1 MNKEIKPLY
10 DRVLIERVEESTKT
24 ASGLYIPPTA
34 QEKAQV
40 GKVVAI
46 GNGRMTANGTLVPL
60 TVKVG
65 DLVFFGK
72 YAGTDLS
79 GVSLGAVADTIDNRL
94 IIKEDEILGIIGQ

>member
-1 MNKEIKPLY
+1 MNTIKPLY
-10 DRVLIERVEESTKT
+10 DRVLVERIEESTKT

-40 GKVVAI
+40 GKVLAV
-46 GNGRMTANGTLVPL
+46 GNGKMTAAGTLVPL
-60 TVKVG
+60 TVQVG

-79 GVSLGAVADTIDNRL
+79 GVSLGSSTGAADNRI
-94 IIKEDEILGIIGQ
+94 IIKEDEILGIISQ